1 MEKNTSDFK
10 KRYDAIFKV
19 LQESSGSKEIQL
31 IDGGEHADLSST
43 QAFIVAKEKKIPP
56 AQWAKDFVVHY
67 SQKICDVAAS
77 TVKASGPYLN
87 FYFDNSYISNVL
99 M

>member
-1 MEKNTSDFK
+1 MDEDAPEFY
-10 KRYDAIFKV
+10 KRYHAIVKI
-19 LQESSGSKEIQL
+19 LQESSGSAEVQL

-56 AQWAKDFVVHY
+56 VKWARSEEHT
-67 SQKICDVAAS
+67 SELQS
-77 TVKASGPYLN
+77 R
-87 FYFDNSYISNVL
+87 